1 MLDLGSL
8 GELRIIPNWQ
18 FVFAYK
24 TEGFIKDDP
33 QKIGDLVRR
42 TIDKM
47 GYSDRLEKQ
56 SVVEKWSE
64 IVGDTI
70 SAETKAL
77 KIDGDILVVKVF
89 KAAWRQQLIF
99 LKDDLLTKLG
109 DKLGEDQVTD
119 IRFI

>member
-1 MLDLGSL
+1 M
-8 GELRIIPNWQ
+8 
-18 FVFAYK
+18 
-24 TEGFIKDDP
+24 EGFIKDDP

-56 SVVEKWSE
+56 SAVEKWGDV
-64 IVGDTI
+64 VGDSI

-89 KAAWRQQLIF
+89 KPAWRQQLIF
-99 LKDDLLTKLG
+99 LKEELLEKLG
-109 DKLGEDQVTD
+109 AELGEGRVRD

>member
-1 MLDLGSL
+1 M
-8 GELRIIPNWQ
+8 
-18 FVFAYK
+18 
-24 TEGFIKDDP
+24 EGFIKDDP

-56 SVVEKWSE
+56 SAVEKWSD
-64 IVGDTI
+64 IVGETI
-70 SAETKAL
+70 SAETKAV
-77 KIDGDILVVKVF
+77 KIDGDTLVVKVF

-109 DKLGEDQVTD
+109 DKLGEGQVKD
-119 IRFI
+119 IRFL